1 MGKINFTKE
10 HLAKLKELAI
20 NFLFKGIVI
29 RGAIN
34 SELTV
39 WDIIHNTTL
48 NTLSTIYANLKR
60 EVEKISNLDE
70 WNMTDYQQKKLLAL
84 KEQLEFVNLVIGYKK
99 YQVEVQ
105 TDRDKLKEL
114 KAKYAELKES
124 TLSPTE
130 RLAALETEINSIE
143 NNEEL

>member
-10 HLAKLKELAI
+10 HLAKLKELAT

-29 RGAIN
+29 KGAIN
-34 SELTV
+34 TELTV